1 MGLGVRHN
9 ARAGPAFYIIQGI
22 PLISNMREG
31 GSSKQPQKIEH
42 PIKPMTREE
51 LSSLILERVQNSAS
65 QPFRTKR
72 STESDEGERR
82 HYF

>member
-42 PIKPMTREE
+42 PIKPMTMEVSRSVGSRLGAQSEVVLMTLP
-51 LSSLILERVQNSAS
+51 LS
-65 QPFRTKR
+65 
-72 STESDEGERR
+72 
-82 HYF
+82 